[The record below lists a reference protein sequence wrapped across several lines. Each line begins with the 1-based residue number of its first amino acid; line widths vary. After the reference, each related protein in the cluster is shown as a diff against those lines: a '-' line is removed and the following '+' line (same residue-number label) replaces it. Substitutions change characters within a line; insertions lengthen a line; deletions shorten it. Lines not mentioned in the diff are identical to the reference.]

1 MIAKLDIMV
10 EGGSGDEQYKNL
22 FHSIMMNF
30 CEKHAIMREQVGIV
44 ILYKRNLKLLVY
56 LYLVLKC
63 V

>member
-30 CEKHAIMREQVGIV
+30 CEKHAIMREQVGV
-44 ILYKRNLKLLVY
+44 IILHKLNL
-56 LYLVLKC
+56 
-63 V
+63 